1 MQRDPDTGKVHG
13 YSCLKCGAY
22 VEKAVSDR
30 GRLANK
36 RGRRASGRIAKQ
48 TGGENR
54 EVEGKS
60 FDVTNGMYAVQSK
73 KGDSYWPKRI
83 WDWLSAIA
91 APEGLTPALVI
102 KDSPGPGRKERG
114 IVVLEYND
122 WLDITG
128 VKA

>member
-22 VEKAVSDR
+22 VEKVVSDR
-30 GRLANK
+30 GRLANR
-36 RGRRASGRIAKQ
+36 RGRRASGRIAKD

-60 FDVTNGMYAVQSK
+60 FDVTTGIYAIQSK
-73 KGDSYWPKRI
+73 KSNSLWPKRI
-83 WDWLSAIA
+83 WDALAAIKA
-91 APEGLTPALVI
+91 DGLVPVLVV

-114 IVVLEYND
+114 IVVMTYEG
-122 WLDITG
+122 WLDTTG